1 MATFR
6 IRRKNALPLSAA
18 IKEYLQE
25 ARMTTGMNN
34 HLVFK
39 AWDEVSG
46 AAQFTIKRFFR
57 NGKLYITTNS
67 SVVSSQLSRQKD
79 FLLEKLNDRLARD
92 EFFEPED
99 RNASW
104 VEDIILK

>member
-1 MATFR
+1 MSNRQNHRSKLTSQLK
-6 IRRKNALPLSAA
+6 RRSRL
-18 IKEYLQE
+18 
-25 ARMTTGMNN
+25 T
-34 HLVFK
+34 
-39 AWDEVSG
+39 
-46 AAQFTIKRFFR
+46 
-57 NGKLYITTNS
+57 
-67 SVVSSQLSRQKD
+67 SQLSRQKD